1 MPRVPAREQQ
11 VRDIA
16 MPGVRVSGAMTEEA
30 LGVGVGNT
38 IQKAGQQLYETERY
52 YADQAAALEADTKA
66 GQAQL
71 KILEGLR
78 GLRGKDAARAGD
90 YVAEEFGK
98 VTDELNKGLKSE
110 RQKIWLGHLL
120 RSKRS
125 ALDQAALQHF
135 STENERFLGDTFKAN
150 LSQSIDTA
158 RAFADSPTHVEAEK
172 AKQAS
177 IIEQKA
183 MRLGYAGTEQEVN
196 ERLSA
201 HSMTNREVIRG
212 LLAKGDDLRASAYYN
227 HLKKSET
234 PDSLSFTAQDRDIVE
249 GLVLEGSTRGQA
261 RRTANELIE
270 KHGIET
276 VDQRKAILDSI
287 KGIENDKVAD
297 LVRQRVE
304 HEFSAVDQFR
314 KAQAEQNFL
323 NASKM
328 IEETWKTTS
337 LPAREMIPSDIWN
350 SMTPG
355 EQHTLELKT
364 ERLRASVKTH
374 DSGVWSKFKTMKD
387 EDLAR
392 LTPAK
397 LMGDYLN
404 HFDESHYDRAL
415 QDYNA
420 AINVKAP
427 KEKKAPEEKFV
438 SALTTRERIRNSF
451 NLSGVAKDPKKLT
464 SEEAIWFD
472 RFETAADKALSVL
485 PKDASPE
492 QIDKVL
498 SGLSDSLL
506 KQKYTVD
513 PGAFRFNKDVPAIGV
528 PDVKDPRSIRVP
540 MKEIPPD
547 RQNALRG
554 ALKQAGVPV
563 TEQAIEEL
571 EAKSRLKRQGV
582 Q

>member
-16 MPGVRVSGAMTEEA
+16 MPGVRVSGVMTEEA

-66 GQAQL
+66 GQAQIQ
-71 KILEGLR
+71 ILQGLR
-78 GLRGKDAARAGD
+78 NLRGKDSARAGD
-90 YVAEEFGK
+90 YVAQEFGK
-98 VTDELNKGLKSE
+98 VTEELNKGLTSD

-125 ALDQAALQHF
+125 ALDQAALHHF
-135 STENERFLGDTFKAN
+135 STENERFLGETFKAN

-158 RAFADSPTHVEAEK
+158 RAFADSPTYVEAEK

-183 MRLGYAGTEQEVN
+183 LRLGYAGTEQEVN

-234 PDSLSFTAQDRDIVE
+234 PESLSLTAQDRDIVE

-276 VDQRKAILDSI
+276 VDQRKAILEGI

-337 LPAREMIPSDIWN
+337 LPAREMIPPDIWK

-355 EQHTLELKT
+355 EQHTLELKA
-364 ERLRASVKTH
+364 ERLRAPVVSH
-374 DSGVWSKFKTMKD
+374 DSGVWFKFKTMKD

-404 HFDESHYDRAL
+404 HFDKEHYDRAL
-415 QDYNA
+415 NEYNA

-427 KEKKAPEEKFV
+427 KEKKTPDEKFV

-498 SGLSDSLL
+498 SSLSDSLL

-540 MKEIPPD
+540 MKEIPVD

-563 TEQAIEEL
+563 TEQAVEEL

>member
-1 MPRVPAREQQ
+1 MGATLQQ
-11 VRDIA
+11 
-16 MPGVRVSGAMTEEA
+16 
-30 LGVGVGNT
+30 
-38 IQKAGQQLYETERY
+38 AGQKLYETERY

-71 KILEGLR
+71 QILNGMR
-78 GLRGKDAARAGD
+78 QLRGKDAATAGD
-90 YVAEEFGK
+90 YVSKEFGK
-98 VTDELNKGLKSE
+98 VADDLGKGLTSE
-110 RQKIWLGHLL
+110 RQRIWLGHLL
-120 RSKRS
+120 RSKRD
-125 ALDQAALQHF
+125 ALDRAALQHF
-135 STENERFLGDTFKAN
+135 SNENERFLEDTFKAN
-150 LSQSIDTA
+150 MSQSVDTA
-158 RAFADSPTHVEAEK
+158 RAFADSPLQVESEK
-172 AKQAS
+172 NKQAVV
-177 IIEQKA
+177 IRERA
-183 MRLGYAGTEQEVN
+183 TRLGYAGTEQENN
-196 ERLSA
+196 ELTSA

-212 LLAKGDDLRASAYYN
+212 LLQKGDDLRAQAYYD

-234 PDSLSFTAQDRDIVE
+234 PNVLQLTAQDRDIVE

-261 RRTANELIE
+261 RRTTEALIT

-276 VDQRKAILDSI
+276 IDQRKSLLEAI

-314 KAQAEQNFL
+314 KAQSEQNFL
-323 NASKM
+323 NASRM
-328 IEETWKTTS
+328 IEETWKSTNV
-337 LPAREMIPSDIWN
+337 PAREMIPPDIWN

-364 ERLRASVKTH
+364 DRLRAPVVTH
-374 DSGVWSKFKTMKD
+374 DSEAWFRFKTMKD
-387 EDLAR
+387 EDLGRMTPAR
-392 LTPAK
+392 L
-397 LMGDYLN
+397 MGEYLN
-404 HFDESHYDRAL
+404 KFDKEHYDRAL
-415 QDYNA
+415 NEYNA
-420 AINVKAP
+420 AINVKAA

-438 SALTTRERIRNSF
+438 SALTTRERIKNAF

-472 RFETAADKALSVL
+472 RFETAADLALSKL
-485 PKDASPE
+485 PKDAQPE

-498 SGLSDSLL
+498 SGISDNLL

-528 PDVKDPRSIRVP
+528 PDVKEPRSVRVP
-540 MKEIPPD
+540 MKDIPPD

-571 EAKSRLKRQGV
+571 EAKSRLKRSGV